1 MTECGSCGLSFSG
14 TSAFDRHRVGKHAY
28 TYSEGLRM
36 EPLREDGRR
45 CLHVSEMGGAGME
58 QDARGRWRL
67 VPSEKQL
74 AGLARMRQSAATK
87 PQDATEALSP
97 TPTRVTS

>member
-1 MTECGSCGLSFSG
+1 MTECSLCGLSFAG

-45 CLHVSEMGGAGME
+45 CLHVSEMDEAGME
-58 QDARGRWRL
+58 QDARGRWR
-67 VPSEKQL
+67 VIASEKQL
-74 AGLARMRQSAATK
+74 AGLARMRQSAATNA
-87 PQDATEALSP
+87 QDATEVLA
-97 TPTRVTS
+97 